1 MPAISMDEAAK
12 VLNLGFGRNTL
23 FRILREERVLRSGAF
38 VRNQPYQEYLDR
50 GYFRVILQDFK
61 KGEIPN
67 LGTKTLVEEKG
78 MEFIRKKVEKH
89 LAKKKKIVKRKMKYH
104 IDYDSYF
111 PTERKIRGARV

>member
-1 MPAISMDEAAK
+1 MPAISMDEVAK

-23 FRILREERVLRSGAF
+23 FRILREEGILRSGEF
-38 VRNQPYQEYLDR
+38 VRNQPFQKYIDI

-78 MEFIRKKVEKH
+78 MRFISEKIEEHLSKKNKTTMQ
-89 LAKKKKIVKRKMKYH
+89 KMKYH

-111 PTERKIRGARV
+111 PAEQKINGARA

>member
-23 FRILREERVLRSGAF
+23 FRILREEGILRSREF
-38 VRNQPYQEYLDR
+38 VRNQPFQEYIDR

-78 MEFIRKKVEKH
+78 MEFIRKKVEEH
-89 LAKKKKIVKRKMKYH
+89 LMLKRKIGKKKMKYH

-111 PTERKIRGARV
+111 SVRQQMRGVIV